1 MRKVSKSGDPQNI
14 WYDIKKPVPIADS
27 RLVFPDASK
36 PWTRKQCCITWLGWF
51 PPDQLGPNG
60 LLKLVQRG
68 QHELGTRTR
77 TPTALPYCV
86 ILVPGKGSS
95 GFAKCTAKIGVC
107 VTNSRLYSRIPLA
120 WDKHSLRMSEPEITR
135 CDWLIETMM
144 FDTVITL
151 VM

>member
-27 RLVFPDASK
+27 RLEFPDASK
-36 PWTRKQCCITWLGWF
+36 PWTRKQCCITWLDWF

-68 QHELGTRTR
+68 QHELGTRIR

-86 ILVPGKGSS
+86 ILVPGKGPS
-95 GFAKCTAKIGVC
+95 GFAKCTAKIGVRHKLTT
-107 VTNSRLYSRIPLA
+107 V
-120 WDKHSLRMSEPEITR
+120 
-135 CDWLIETMM
+135 
-144 FDTVITL
+144 FQDTSGL
-151 VM
+151 GQAQSPNE